1 MIIFILAL
9 EESTNEF
16 WIVFR
21 KKLYIFDDFL
31 KSWHKQLSETEDS
44 PLVTRI
50 LHEIHKY
57 QVEFWLNK
65 YNHLYIVHFR
75 VLHHY

>member
-1 MIIFILAL
+1 MLEFNLITFDIYKNVLEL

-21 KKLYIFDDFL
+21 KKLYIFEDFL
-31 KSWHKQLSETEDS
+31 KSWHKKLNETESS

-57 QVEFWLNK
+57 QVLFPSVNQ
-65 YNHLYIVHFR
+65 
-75 VLHHY
+75 